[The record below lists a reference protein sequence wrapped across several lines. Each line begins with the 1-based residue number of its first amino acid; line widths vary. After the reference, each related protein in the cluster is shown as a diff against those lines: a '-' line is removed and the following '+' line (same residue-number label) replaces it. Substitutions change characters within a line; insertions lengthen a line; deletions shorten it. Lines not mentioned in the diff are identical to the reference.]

1 LSLSDRY
8 TNFPRI
14 DDRADWQTP
23 IALYDADRMVEAYAA
38 TTEIGLGLAGRYLPW
53 YRMIEAEFLTRERA
67 EVVKA
72 TNWLTVEAIPEEV
85 GDSLEPL
92 IETAKAEFDYVAA
105 RFDYTHESDV
115 RLAIMAI
122 ESDAP
127 WTAGRFGF
135 CVKKHPYF
143 KICIPNSLLSNEVE
157 LGRTL
162 RHEYAHVVSGTLS
175 HGLVPRWLDEAI
187 AVVVEGGVGREP
199 RRSFVL
205 GKRRWLSPTDLAAAF
220 RQEGEADVWYA
231 YQQAGLIGEYLAQT
245 YGERT
250 LGDLMRA
257 FANNSLWT
265 ELMLVLKGKP
275 PVAEA
280 LDEAYHV
287 SVEGLFAQA
296 LEWLRGKRGE
306 SP

>member
-1 LSLSDRY
+1 MSLSDRY

-14 DDRADWQTP
+14 DDRADWQAP
-23 IALYDADRMVEAYAA
+23 IALYDEDRMIEAHAA

-67 EVVKA
+67 EFTAA
-72 TNWLTVEAIPEEV
+72 TAWLTIEAIPDEIGEN
-85 GDSLEPL
+85 LEPL
-92 IETAKAEFDYVAA
+92 IEIAKAEFDDVAA
-105 RFDYTHESDV
+105 KFDYAHETDV

-143 KICIPNSLLSNEVE
+143 KICIPNSLLSDEGE

-162 RHEYAHVVSGTLS
+162 RHEYAHVVSGMLS
-175 HGLVPRWLDEAI
+175 SGRVPRWLDEAI
-187 AVVVEGGVGREP
+187 AMVAEGGVATQP
-199 RRSFVL
+199 RRALML
-205 GKRRWLSPTDLAAAF
+205 GKSRWLSPSDLGLAF
-220 RQEGEADVWYA
+220 RREEREADVWYA

-250 LGDLMRA
+250 LGDLLRA
-257 FANNSLWT
+257 FANNSPWT

-280 LDEAYHV
+280 LEEAYHLT
-287 SVEGLFAQA
+287 VEELFEQT
-296 LEWLRGKRGE
+296 LGWLRREG
-306 SP
+306 